1 MSKNFIQYRNFAES
15 PTVRAEG
22 DSRTIEGYAVVF
34 NQRSEVLWRGTY
46 GDVVEVIEPSA
57 IDSELLRSSDIIAC
71 LEHDRKRMLSR
82 SRFGKGSLSLE
93 LDGKGLKYRFDA
105 PNTTDGDYAL
115 EMIKRGDIFGSS
127 FAFTA
132 DESDNNCVEYVMEG
146 DVVVRKVKR
155 ISGLYD
161 VAMVA
166 NPAYLGTSV
175 GSRSV
180 EETAKELGALMERSQ
195 PEALKRPPQAPTE
208 EELRRAK
215 QMQED
220 IALLRSS
227 L

>member
-1 MSKNFIQYRNFAES
+1 
-15 PTVRAEG
+15 
-22 DSRTIEGYAVVF
+22 
-34 NQRSEVLWRGTY
+34 
-46 GDVVEVIEPSA
+46 
-57 IDSELLRSSDIIAC
+57 
-71 LEHDRKRMLSR
+71 
-82 SRFGKGSLSLE
+82 
-93 LDGKGLKYRFDA
+93 
-105 PNTTDGDYAL
+105 
-115 EMIKRGDIFGSS
+115 
-127 FAFTA
+127 
-132 DESDNNCVEYVMEG
+132 MEG

-180 EETAKELGALMERSQ
+180 EETAKELGELMERSQ

-208 EELRRAK
+208 EEQRRTR